1 MTREARSAS
10 SAEPP
15 PLPPPPGRDASPP
28 PPPPPP
34 PPPQE
39 AHTHDADGRSVVPS
53 PPPLPPPPPG
63 DGDAEADA
71 ADDGDDD
78 DDDAD
83 VEQGVRDQGHG
94 DSAVLFN
101 AGDAPQPRV
110 GVHASGGDRS
120 TGGGDGG
127 SSTTAFTPQL
137 SVWDSGPLVSI
148 YVPPM
153 PSPDWSGHAS
163 LVGHGQSMTNGGTL
177 WPPAPYQ
184 LLRALTGAAWSLCA
198 CHASLKVALFR
209 VRTQPRDV
217 CSLRWN

>member
-15 PLPPPPGRDASPP
+15 PLPPLPGRDASP

-63 DGDAEADA
+63 DGDAEPDA

-78 DDDAD
+78 DEDDANQ
-83 VEQGVRDQGHG
+83 EQGVRDQGHS

-101 AGDAPQPRV
+101 SGDAPQPRV
-110 GVHASGGDRS
+110 GVHPSGGDRS

-127 SSTTAFTPQL
+127 SSATAFTPQL

-163 LVGHGQSMTNGGTL
+163 LVGHAQSMTNGGTL